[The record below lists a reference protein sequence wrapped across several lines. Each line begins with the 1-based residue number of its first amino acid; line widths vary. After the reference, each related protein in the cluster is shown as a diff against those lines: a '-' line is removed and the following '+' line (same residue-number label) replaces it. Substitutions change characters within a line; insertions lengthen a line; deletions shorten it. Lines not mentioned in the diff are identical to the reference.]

1 MEPYILS
8 ENRVEEM
15 ASLLLEKEFRKA
27 VALVKQADITAGNRE
42 AR

>member
-1 MEPYILS
+1 MS
-8 ENRVEEM
+8 ENHVEEM

-27 VALVKQADITAGNRE
+27 VTLVKQADVTAGNRE